1 MASTHFS
8 KATYPY
14 PSLTGIGSEPTTKT
28 DARVSVSLVL
38 ILTSQI
44 RLLWIRQK
52 LVFTRR
58 EIFESTFINER
69 VKPFINTPLQ
79 DPILDR

>member
-1 MASTHFS
+1 MASTLFS

-52 LVFTRR
+52 LAQYQ
-58 EIFESTFINER
+58 FESIFINQR
-69 VKPFINTPLQ
+69 VKSFSKNPLQ
-79 DPILDR
+79 DPI

>member
-1 MASTHFS
+1 M
-8 KATYPY
+8 
-14 PSLTGIGSEPTTKT
+14 KT

-58 EIFESTFINER
+58 EIFESIFINER